1 MIVYILLG
9 ARCIFNK
16 EYNDYKIKFLHY
28 DDINTGDIL
37 LVSYS
42 SLNSMLNHSVLGL
55 KFIHT
60 TICSREGSNLY
71 VYELANYFDK
81 KIGFLKLPFTE
92 WIKYNKNS
100 LIMVNK
106 LKIEEDSPEERKN
119 LSLKFNNF
127 REKYIMGVE
136 FDILD
141 FFPRYL
147 SPAKHYKELNFDR
160 ENYACYEVILSMLKE
175 SGIIENLM
183 STENYTTD
191 DLIGMKSFVL
201 NEKYNYDEYFL
212 ADIQSLRFMVD

>member
-1 MIVYILLG
+1 MILYILLG

-16 EYNDYKIKFLHY
+16 EYNNYKIKYLHY
-28 DDINTGDIL
+28 DDIDTGDIL

-42 SLNSMLNHSVLGL
+42 SLNSMLNHSVIGL
-55 KFIHT
+55 KFIHAAV
-60 TICSREGSNLY
+60 CSREGSNLY

-81 KIGFLKLPFTE
+81 KVGFLKLPFSE
-92 WIKYNKNS
+92 WIKYNKNT
-100 LIMVNK
+100 LIMLNK
-106 LKIEEDSPEERKN
+106 LYIQDDSLQKRKN

-127 REKYIMGVE
+127 REKYITGRE

-147 SPAKHYKELNFDR
+147 SPSRQYKEMDFNR
-160 ENYACYEVILSMLKE
+160 ENYACYEVVLSMLKE
-175 SGIIENLM
+175 SGIIENIM

-191 DLIGMKSFVL
+191 DLVGMKSFDL

-212 ADIQSLRFMVD
+212 ADIQSLKFMAD